1 MDIFEECKKI
11 NSNIELNNDDLA
23 RNNLILLLD
32 YMKKNNI
39 KYTPIVNHLI
49 RKTGLYPYID
59 IENAILE
66 DRLVYDAFK
75 VDTGES
81 EPLTLHR
88 EQSNVLKKLLDGKNL
103 AISAPTSFGKSFV
116 IDSFISINKPN
127 NILIIVPTI
136 ALTDEIRR
144 RVYKKFSLEYK
155 IITTTDVNLSDKNIF
170 IFPQERA
177 IGYINTI
184 EDLDLLVIDEFYK
197 ASFDFDKE
205 RSSAL
210 QKAILKLGK
219 KAKQKYYL
227 APNIEKLNTNLF
239 TEGMEFLPI
248 KFNTVYLS
256 IHETYHNITQ
266 STKNSKLIELLQQH
280 RHEKTLIYAGTYSEI
295 DTVSEL
301 VKNSVKKI
309 DSDRLNQFSMW
320 LAENYEKNWS
330 LTHIV
335 KKGMGIHNGRLHRSL
350 SQIQI
355 KLFEDEDGLN
365 NIVSTSSIIEG
376 INTSAQNVILWKNK
390 DGNPKLNSFKYK
402 NVIGRSGRMFKHFVG
417 NVYLLDKPP
426 VDDETQLTID
436 FPENSIPDVDDEE
449 YKHEL
454 TKEQIAKIV
463 EHKEKMYQILGKDVY
478 NQLIKEDIFQS
489 KRELIEKIALDMVE
503 NSASW
508 NGLAH
513 LNSTPDKWD
522 NPLFK
527 IIDLQSGKWDI
538 KHGDFVSFIK
548 ILSHNWN
555 KTIPELIYS
564 LSKHSIKIDMF
575 FQLERNSTFKLSA
588 LLGDINILQK
598 IIFKHK
604 KIDISSFISKLSHA
618 FLPSVVYQLEEYGLP
633 RMLSKKIHH
642 SKIIDFTE
650 EGLNIH
656 LIIDKFNELGVDYI
670 KEKVTTFDEFDLYI
684 LDYFYDGISNK
695 SQRIIK

>member
-11 NSNIELNNDDLA
+11 NNNIDLNNEDTA
-23 RNNLILLLD
+23 RNELILLLD
-32 YMKKNNI
+32 YMKKNDI
-39 KYTPIVNHLI
+39 QYTPIVNHLI

-59 IENAILE
+59 IEYAILE
-66 DRLVYDAFK
+66 DRLIYDVFK
-75 VDTGES
+75 VDTGDVK
-81 EPLTLHR
+81 PLTLHR

-116 IDSFISINKPN
+116 IDSYISIKKPN

-144 RVYKKFSLEYK
+144 RVYKKFSHEYK
-155 IITTTDVNLSDKNIF
+155 IITTTDVDLSDKNIF

-177 IGYINTI
+177 IGYIDII
-184 EDLDLLVIDEFYK
+184 EHLDLLVIDEFYK

-210 QKAILKLGK
+210 QKVILKLGK
-219 KAKQKYYL
+219 KSTQKYYL
-227 APNIEKLNTNLF
+227 APNIEKLNANLF

-256 IHETYHNITQ
+256 IHETYHNITK
-266 STKNSKLIELLQQH
+266 SNKNSKLIELLQQH
-280 RHEKTLIYAGTYSEI
+280 RYEKTLIYAGTYSEI

-301 VKNSVKKI
+301 VKNSVTKI
-309 DSDRLNQFSMW
+309 DSDRLNQFSLW

-426 VDDETQLTID
+426 VDEETQLTID
-436 FPENSIPDVDDEE
+436 FPENSIPDVDEEE

-463 EHKEKMYQILGKDVY
+463 EHKENMYEILGKDVY
-478 NQLIKEDIFQS
+478 NKLLKEDVFQS

-503 NSASW
+503 QSASW

-513 LNSTPDKWD
+513 LNSTYDKWD
-522 NPLFK
+522 NPLYK
-527 IIDLQSGKWDI
+527 VMNLKLMNWDTGY
-538 KHGDFVSFIK
+538 KNFVEFIK
-548 ILSHNWN
+548 VLSLNWSN
-555 KTIPELIYS
+555 SIPEL
-564 LSKHSIKIDMF
+564 LAPLRKHNVDIKMF
-575 FQLERNSTFKLSA
+575 FQLERNVSFKLSA
-588 LLGDINILQK
+588 LLSDINILQK

-604 KIDISSFISKLSHA
+604 NIDISPFISKLSHA

-633 RMLSKKIHH
+633 RMLSKKIH
-642 SKIIDFTE
+642 KANIIDFTE
-650 EGLNIH
+650 DKLNIH
-656 LIIDKFNELGVDYI
+656 LIIDKFNELGIDYI
-670 KEKVTTFDEFDLYI
+670 KEQVTTFDEFDLYI
-684 LDYFYDGISNK
+684 LDYFYDGISEQA
-695 SQRIIK
+695 QRII